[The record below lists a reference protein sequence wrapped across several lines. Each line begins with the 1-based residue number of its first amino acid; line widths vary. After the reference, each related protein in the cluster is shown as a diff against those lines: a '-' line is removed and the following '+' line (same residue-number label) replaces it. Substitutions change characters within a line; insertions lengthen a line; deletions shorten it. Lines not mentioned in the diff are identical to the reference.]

1 MKEEIVDVVKAIPL
15 GAGKSVYVVIPKE
28 AREKLQIDDKAE
40 FIVILASNGDI
51 LYRKR
56 ESKH

>member
-1 MKEEIVDVVKAIPL
+1 MKEEIIDVVKAIPL
-15 GAGKSVYVVIPKE
+15 GSGKSVYVVIPKE
-28 AREKLQIDDKAE
+28 AREKLQIDQKTE
-40 FIVILASNGDI
+40 FIVILAPSGEI